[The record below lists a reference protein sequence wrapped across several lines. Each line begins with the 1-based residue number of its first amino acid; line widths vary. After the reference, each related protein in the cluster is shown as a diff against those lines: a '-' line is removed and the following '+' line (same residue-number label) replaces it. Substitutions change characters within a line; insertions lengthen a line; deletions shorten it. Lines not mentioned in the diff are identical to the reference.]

1 MHQQVITSARA
12 LREDDARPSTARR
25 VLQQLFDIDP
35 AAIDDAWT
43 LADFEG
49 CNLPAVSEP
58 LTRMGWCIRVRDRVF
73 ACFGVTC
80 DIDEPLSDLVARI
93 ELAER
98 GVRCTLGH

>member
-1 MHQQVITSARA
+1 MHQQVVTSGRA
-12 LREDDARPSTARR
+12 LREDDAQTSTVRR

-35 AAIDDAWT
+35 ATIDESWT

-49 CNLPAVSEP
+49 CNLPEVSEP
-58 LTRMGWCIRVRDRVF
+58 LTRMGWRIRVRDRVF

-80 DIDEPLSDLVARI
+80 DIDEPLSDLVLRI
-93 ELAER
+93 EMAER

>member
-1 MHQQVITSARA
+1 MHQQVVVPGRGPREDEARA
-12 LREDDARPSTARR
+12 GTVRK
-25 VLQQLFDIDP
+25 VLQQLFDID
-35 AAIDDAWT
+35 AVTVDESWA

-49 CNLPAVSEP
+49 CNLPDVTEK
-58 LTRMGWCIRVRDRVF
+58 LTRMGWRIRVQDRVF

-98 GVRCTLGH
+98 GVRCTVGH